1 MERFVRIVSLVPS
14 LTETLFALGLTS
26 DEVVGRTAWCIH
38 PKNIVDDVMVIG
50 GTKTPNL
57 GKIRNLN
64 PDLIVMDKEENP
76 LTVYQTLKKEGY
88 TIFVS
93 EVTSPDDVPQMLQEL
108 GKMCNKESV
117 GIELAAKCRE
127 SLDSL
132 AQRESTTRTVPLI
145 WHEPLMAVSPSKYP
159 GAILT
164 AVGFNVVDTEPQ
176 GNGYPEISI
185 REFIEHEIEL
195 ILLTS
200 EPHNFSTEEGISIA
214 EKIMSAGGVSP
225 EVIHID
231 GEDLT
236 WFGSRTASALS
247 KLADFRTHVFKT
259 MSK

>member
-1 MERFVRIVSLVPS
+1 MRIVSLVPS

-57 GKIRNLN
+57 GKIRKLN

-76 LTVYQTLKKEGY
+76 FSVYQTLTDEGY

-93 EVTSPDDVPQMLQEL
+93 EVTSPNDVPRMLQEL
-108 GKMCNKESV
+108 GKVCNKESA
-117 GIELAAKCRE
+117 GEELASKCKDSLE
-127 SLDSL
+127 SLS
-132 AQRESTTRTVPLI
+132 QNKPSVKTVPLI
-145 WHEPLMAVSPSKYP
+145 WHKPLMAVSPSKYP

-164 AVGFNVVDTEPQ
+164 SVGFNVVNTKPQ

-185 REFIEHEIEL
+185 EDFIEHEIEL

-200 EPHNFSTEEGISIA
+200 EPHNFSTEEGVSIV
-214 EKIMSAGGVSP
+214 EKIVSAGGVSP
-225 EVIHID
+225 KVAHID

-236 WFGSRTASALS
+236 WFGSRTSSALTR
-247 KLADFRTHVFKT
+247 LVNFRVQVLEK
-259 MSK
+259 MDD

>member
-1 MERFVRIVSLVPS
+1 LEGFVRIVSLVPS
-14 LTETLFALGLTS
+14 LTETLFALGLTC

-57 GKIRNLN
+57 GKIRKLN

-76 LTVYQTLKKEGY
+76 FSVYQTLTDEGY

-93 EVTSPDDVPQMLQEL
+93 EVTSPNDVPRMLQEL
-108 GKMCNKESV
+108 GKVCNKESV
-117 GIELAAKCRE
+117 GEELASKCKDSLE
-127 SLDSL
+127 SLS
-132 AQRESTTRTVPLI
+132 QNKPSVKTVPLI
-145 WHEPLMAVSPSKYP
+145 WHKPLMAVSPSKYP

-164 AVGFNVVDTEPQ
+164 SVGFNVVNTKPQ

-185 REFIEHEIEL
+185 EDFIEHEIEL

-200 EPHNFSTEEGISIA
+200 EPHNFSTEEGVSIV
-214 EKIMSAGGVSP
+214 EKIVSAGGVSP
-225 EVIHID
+225 KVAHID

-236 WFGSRTASALS
+236 WFGSRTSSALTR
-247 KLADFRTHVFKT
+247 LVNFRVQVLEK
-259 MSK
+259 MDD